1 MTRTNQTVQHQKETA
16 MIKTVLPAVFGAVSI
31 LAVLQASDAHA
42 QGPVLKIAT
51 EGAFEPF
58 NYTAPSGKLEGF
70 DVDVTNAACAK
81 AGLTCEWVRQDWD
94 GLIPGLLAGKFDA
107 ISASVSITDE
117 RKKRVAFTNKLY
129 QTALRFV
136 AKKGAL
142 PNSEPGTLKG
152 KSVGAQR
159 ATIASTY
166 LQNADL
172 GVDIKL
178 YDTQDAMR
186 LDLEAGRID
195 VLLADEVATTR
206 GFLNKPEGQE
216 FATFGTPIK
225 VGDGIGIA
233 LRKDEPNAVEK
244 LNEGIAAIH
253 QDGTFQK
260 LSAQYFSGFDLH

>member
-1 MTRTNQTVQHQKETA
+1 MF
-16 MIKTVLPAVFGAVSI
+16 KTFLPAVFGAVS
-31 LAVLQASDAHA
+31 LVTLLQADVARA

-58 NYTAPSGKLEGF
+58 NYTDPSGKLEGF

-81 AGLTCEWVRQDWD
+81 ANLTCEWVRQDWD

-107 ISASVSITDE
+107 ISASMSITDE

-129 QTALRFV
+129 QTALRYV
-136 AKKGAL
+136 ARKDSSL
-142 PNSEPGTLKG
+142 NSDPATLKG
-152 KSVGAQR
+152 RSIGAQR
-159 ATIASTY
+159 ATIASSY
-166 LQNADL
+166 LQKADL

-186 LDLEAGRID
+186 LDLQAGRID
-195 VLLADEVATTR
+195 ALLADEVATTR
-206 GFLNKPEGQE
+206 GFLAKPEGKD

-233 LRKDEPNAVEK
+233 LRKDEADAVEK
-244 LNEGIAAIH
+244 FNQGIAAIR

-260 LSAQYFSGFDLH
+260 LSSQYFPGFDLQ

>member
-1 MTRTNQTVQHQKETA
+1 
-16 MIKTVLPAVFGAVSI
+16 MIKTFFPAIFGAVSL
-31 LAVLQASDAHA
+31 LALLQAPEVRA

-58 NYTAPSGKLEGF
+58 NYTDASGKLQGF

-81 AGLTCEWVRQDWD
+81 AGLNCEWVRQDWD

-107 ISASVSITDE
+107 ISASMSITDE
-117 RKKRVAFTNKLY
+117 RKKRVTFTNKLY
-129 QTALRFV
+129 QTALRYV
-136 AKKGAL
+136 AKKGTFT
-142 PNSEPGTLKG
+142 NSDPTTLKG
-152 KSVGAQR
+152 RSIGAQR

-166 LQNADL
+166 LQNANL

-195 VLLADEVATTR
+195 ALLADEVATTG
-206 GFLNKPEGQE
+206 GFLNKPEGKD

-225 VGDGIGIA
+225 VGEGIGIA
-233 LRKDEPNAVEK
+233 LRKDETDVVEK
-244 LNEGIAAIH
+244 LNEGIAAIR

-260 LSAQYFSGFDLH
+260 LSARSFPGSDVQ